1 VSESVCREI
10 ANGSKHMRKTKIDP
24 KVRGAVVANSGAA
37 GVERDRG
44 SIAESVGKRAGDM
57 PEEHRRDDI
66 VKLQL
71 KLIDKTSQRCAFL
84 IPAHDAH
91 DVLLI
96 SPGAHRGVREGLVPV
111 PAQGYVVR
119 SY

>member
-1 VSESVCREI
+1 MSESVCREI
-10 ANGSKHMRKTKIDP
+10 ANGSKHMCKTKIDP
-24 KVRGAVVANSGAA
+24 KVRGAVGRTAGAA

-44 SIAESVGKRAGDM
+44 SIAESVGKRAGDR
-57 PEEHRRDDI
+57 PEGHRRDDI

-71 KLIDKTSQRCAFL
+71 KLIDKASQRCEFF
-84 IPAHDAH
+84 IPAHGAR

-96 SPGAHRGVREGLVPV
+96 SPGAHRGAREGLAPV

-119 SY
+119 SH